1 MKMAG
6 KQRCQEKAGL
16 VPWADEVRLLHMRR
30 WNAQERAGMP
40 KGNARRHE
48 PEQPSKKSWKHLR
61 PSNWAYSNLVSFQ
74 VGSSPNLPSL
84 EIFMN
89 CPYC

>member
-1 MKMAG
+1 MKMTG

-16 VPWADEVRLLHMRR
+16 VPWADEVRLLHMCC
-30 WNAQERAGMP
+30 WYAQERAGKP
-40 KGNARRHE
+40 KGNTHLHE

-74 VGSSPNLPSL
+74 VGSSPNLPGL
-84 EIFMN
+84 EKFMN